1 MKLLKNFLNLFA
13 KISRKIRRI
22 MRRGSNFFFDSVEL
36 LYYHLQKAILS
47 RKGGPYI
54 DSPKWSKNKNTT
66 INPKNNDNNRFQYG
80 LTVAL
85 NHQNIKNNPERV
97 SKIKSIINQYD
108 WKEIDF
114 PSHKNDWKRFE
125 LNNKSIALNILFV
138 TYNNEKIRLA
148 YKSKQF
154 QTEKSSGSLNLY

>member
-1 MKLLKNFLNLFA
+1 MSEKRQKTLL
-13 KISRKIRRI
+13 
-22 MRRGSNFFFDSVEL
+22 
-36 LYYHLQKAILS
+36 
-47 RKGGPYI
+47 
-54 DSPKWSKNKNTT
+54 DSPKWLKIKKAT
-66 INPKNNDNNRFQYG
+66 INPKNNDDKCFQYP

-97 SKIKSIINQYD
+97 SKIKPIINQYD

-148 YKSKQF
+148 YKSKHNFKRKNQVVLLIF
-154 QTEKSSGSLNLY
+154 TDAKKWHYLAVK

>member
-85 NHQNIKNNPERV
+85 NYQNIKKKPSTN
-97 SKIKSIINQYD
+97 IKN
-108 WKEIDF
+108 
-114 PSHKNDWKRFE
+114 
-125 LNNKSIALNILFV
+125 
-138 TYNNEKIRLA
+138 
-148 YKSKQF
+148 
-154 QTEKSSGSLNLY
+154 

>member
-1 MKLLKNFLNLFA
+1 MQKYQERLEESWEEEV
-13 KISRKIRRI
+13 I
-22 MRRGSNFFFDSVEL
+22 FFFDSVEL

-85 NHQNIKNNPERV
+85 NHQNIKKKPSTN
-97 SKIKSIINQYD
+97 IKN
-108 WKEIDF
+108 
-114 PSHKNDWKRFE
+114 
-125 LNNKSIALNILFV
+125 
-138 TYNNEKIRLA
+138 
-148 YKSKQF
+148 
-154 QTEKSSGSLNLY
+154 